1 MAGRPPMAKMVEE
14 DYMFSVILQHKGSR
28 RLLPHGIGGMYS
40 FAPIFFFQRTRSSGY
55 EFSVRFPCNPCCMEN
70 AALAHNVIPV
80 IVL

>member
-40 FAPIFFFQRTRSSGY
+40 FAPIFFFRELAVQATSSLSG
-55 EFSVRFPCNPCCMEN
+55 SH
-70 AALAHNVIPV
+70 AIPV
-80 IVL
+80 VWKTLRWPTT